1 MDLKTLSFVFF
12 WHQESDI
19 FFYIT
24 YILQNYS
31 NKDYILVYQKSFF
44 RLLN

>member
-19 FFYIT
+19 FNIT

>member
-19 FFYIT
+19 FNIT

-31 NKDYILVYQKSFF
+31 NKDYWFIKKVSSVY
-44 RLLN
+44 